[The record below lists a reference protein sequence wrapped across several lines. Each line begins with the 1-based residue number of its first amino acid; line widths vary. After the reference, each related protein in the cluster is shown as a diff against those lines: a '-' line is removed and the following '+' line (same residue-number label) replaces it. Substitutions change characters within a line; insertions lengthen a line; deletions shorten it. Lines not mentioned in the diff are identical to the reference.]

1 MSFPLQEPIPL
12 HRVATA
18 LPFIDYLHR
27 KGAPVE
33 RELLRA
39 RLPVIAMND
48 PDCFIPSQHYWE
60 FITNIAA
67 CTGIRDLGF
76 QVGRQSGANAADP
89 SLAKR
94 LRRLP
99 SLHQALE
106 QFCITVNTE
115 ISHVSL
121 WLEPAGSVSHNLY
134 YRTSYDCEHPAY
146 VHFQWYGLIATLNAI
161 RLFTGRQWQPGQIGL
176 ATNKAPGKA
185 IRTYLSNTRFHTG
198 QTDCYI
204 TLSNRL
210 LGNPP
215 GAEKD
220 SGQTAIRRSKI
231 KLPKDFIGTLKLA
244 LRSYLRDG
252 APSLELAADIAGLST
267 RTLQRHLAED
277 DLNYRELLTELRYET
292 TIDYMQNTDNTITDI
307 ANLLGYSDP
316 THFARAF
323 RRMAGVSPR
332 EYQRQLHE

>member
-1 MSFPLQEPIPL
+1 MPSPLQKPIPL
-12 HRVATA
+12 HRAATA

-39 RLPVIAMND
+39 GLPVVAMDD
-48 PDCFIPSQHYWE
+48 PDCFIPSRNYWD
-60 FITNIAA
+60 FIANIADRA
-67 CTGIRDLGF
+67 GLKDLGF

-89 SLAKR
+89 GLAKR

-106 QFCITVNTE
+106 RFCKTVNTE
-115 ISHVSL
+115 ISNVSL
-121 WLEPAGSVSHNLY
+121 WLEPAGNGAHNLY
-134 YRTSYDCEHPAY
+134 YRSSYDC
-146 VHFQWYGLIATLNAI
+146 GTI
-161 RLFTGRQWQPGQIGL
+161 RDYLP
-176 ATNKAPGKA
+176 KA
-185 IRTYLSNTRFHTG
+185 RFHTR
-198 QTDCYI
+198 QADCYI

-210 LGNPP
+210 LGKPP
-215 GAEKD
+215 GAEED
-220 SGQTAIRRSKI
+220 PGQTEIHYSKI

-267 RTLQRHLAED
+267 RTLQRQLADKE
-277 DLNYRELLTELRYET
+277 LTYRELLAEVRHET
-292 TIDYMQNTDNTITDI
+292 AIDLMQDKDNSITDI
-307 ANLLGYSDP
+307 ANQLGYSDP

-323 RRMAGVSPR
+323 RRLAGVSPR
-332 EYQRQLHE
+332 EHIQKIQE